1 MFTPT
6 CNYVYISRC
15 MSDSKYQFCHCKSDQ
30 KFRLLQAYCH
40 QIKNFQHCKFGDI
53 FSSCILK
60 NKNLH
65 LRCKS
70 DCMLFPYNPNDMY
83 LPTLHFVTVPLTCAN
98 YLAQSLR
105 FSKQNVYYVCL
116 VDATVLRGSCL
127 AQKNSALTQ
136 GNHIKGDFLGRIYQ
150 NVFNKRIRP
159 TKINPRN
166 SRSSNRSERV

>member
-1 MFTPT
+1 
-6 CNYVYISRC
+6 
-15 MSDSKYQFCHCKSDQ
+15 MSNSKYQFCHCKSIRSFACS
-30 KFRLLQAYCH
+30 KR
-40 QIKNFQHCKFGDI
+40 IVTKSKI
-53 FSSCILK
+53 FSIADLETFARAAIRKTKIYIYVASLIACCSLTI
-60 NKNLH
+60 H
-65 LRCKS
+65 W
-70 DCMLFPYNPNDMY
+70 NDMY

-127 AQKNSALTQ
+127 AQKNLCPDSGKPYQ
-136 GNHIKGDFLGRIYQ
+136 RWFFLGRIYQ